1 MKGYKF
7 RLLIFY
13 KLIFQDF
20 FIKRVC
26 LPILIILVA
35 TQAWSQAKIPQ
46 HLIIIEN
53 DQSFKREG
61 EIICIEKS
69 KLKNMPSGFYP
80 LIKKANKTLTSQ
92 LIDKDEDGRWD
103 CLLIEVNLNAN
114 SKDTLKMEWVKTI
127 DEISFPQVTNIR
139 FSKKSKNALPEK
151 EIEYLERSRG
161 FTQNIA
167 DPVYQLEGPGIEND
181 KVAFRSFFDKRNGKD
196 IYGKVLSEPIL
207 NRVGLVGSWH
217 KLQDWGMDI
226 LRTGNSLGAGGLA
239 VQKNGN
245 LYRLADA
252 DKTTFRAI
260 AEGSLYAA
268 FKLNFKKWDA
278 AGRLKNGFEKVSI
291 IKRDYFYK
299 NEIKLSLADNEYLV
313 TGIAN
318 FEGGEAVLKNH
329 NSEYSSVFTYGD
341 QADGTKTKLGLAILF
356 PASQYASH
364 ATTSSSD
371 SIPNTSYVALKPQK
385 NKTYNIYFIACWEK
399 TDPRFSTKAGF
410 ESYIQE
416 VADKLNNPI
425 KTKIL
430 YK

>member
-1 MKGYKF
+1 MA
-7 RLLIFY
+7 
-13 KLIFQDF
+13 D
-20 FIKRVC
+20 
-26 LPILIILVA
+26 
-35 TQAWSQAKIPQ
+35 
-46 HLIIIEN
+46 E
-53 DQSFKREG
+53 
-61 EIICIEKS
+61 
-69 KLKNMPSGFYP
+69 
-80 LIKKANKTLTSQ
+80 
-92 LIDKDEDGRWD
+92 DKDGRWD
-103 CLLIEVNLNAN
+103 CLLVEVSLNPN
-114 SKDTLKMEWVKTI
+114 SKDTLNIEWIKKVDKPN
-127 DEISFPQVTNIR
+127 FPQATNIR
-139 FSKKSKNALPEK
+139 FSLKSKTTQPEK

-196 IYGKVLSEPIL
+196 IYGKIVSEPVL
-207 NRVGLVGSWH
+207 NRTGLAGSWH
-217 KLQDWGMDI
+217 VLQDWGMDI
-226 LRTGNSLGAGGLA
+226 LHTGNSLGAGGLA
-239 VQKNGN
+239 IRKNEN

-260 AEGSLYAA
+260 TEGSLKAA

-278 AGRLKNGFEKVSI
+278 AGGFKNGFEKVSI
-291 IKRDYFYK
+291 IKGDYFYS
-299 NEIKLSLADNEYLV
+299 NEINLSLAENEYLA

-318 FEGGEAVLKNH
+318 FGVGEAVLKNH
-329 NSEYSSVFTYGD
+329 NSKFSSVFTYGN
-341 QADGTKTKLGLAILF
+341 QAEGTKTKLGLAILF

-364 ATTSSSD
+364 ATTSSPD

-385 NKTYNIYFIACWEK
+385 NKNYNIYFFACWEK

-416 VADKLNNPI
+416 VADRLTNPI